1 MSILKE
7 TLISNSSI
15 KISINKIPYIIW
27 KMKGMIFDRDHLAL
41 TI

>member
-15 KISINKIPYIIW
+15 KININKIPYIIL
-27 KMKGMIFDRDHLAL
+27 KMQGMIFD
-41 TI
+41 